1 MVPDVRN
8 GRVALIAGQ
17 PAVPNTAMTLSCPL
31 AKSFECVR
39 TAEPKCARIGSPPQQ
54 PPSRIAL
61 LSQVA
66 TATFGH
72 DWGGAIVHEH
82 FLPQLRPSWCARP
95 CHANRPEIFCRASAC
110 PAFCTFC
117 CSRQPSSCPRM
128 RVPACSNLSRPLSS
142 LAFAVARRRERQ
154 QLPPCDCESARGCHG
169 EQTDVLIAARGELA
183 RHVWVMLCRL
193 NRARSVSTDV

>member
-95 CHANRPEIFCRASAC
+95 CHANRPEIFGRTHAC
-110 PAFCTFC
+110 PAFCTFYC
-117 CSRQPSSCPRM
+117 TRQPSSRPRTLTL
-128 RVPACSNLSRPLSS
+128 ACSNITRTLSS
-142 LAFAVARRRERQ
+142 LTYAVDHRHEREQR
-154 QLPPCDCESARGCHG
+154 PSWDFESVCGCHSAWR
-169 EQTDVLIAARGELA
+169 TALSAA
-183 RHVWVMLCRL
+183 
-193 NRARSVSTDV
+193 

>member
-17 PAVPNTAMTLSCPL
+17 PAVPNTAMTLSCLL

-39 TAEPKCARIGSPPQQ
+39 TAESKCARTGSPPQQ
-54 PPSRIAL
+54 PPSLITL
-61 LSQVA
+61 LSQVE
-66 TATFGH
+66 TATLGH
-72 DWGGAIVHEH
+72 GWGVVIVHEH

-117 CSRQPSSCPRM
+117 CSRKPSSCPHTLM
-128 RVPACSNLSRPLSS
+128 PACSKFTRTLSS
-142 LAFAVARRRERQ
+142 LAFAVDRRRQREQHPKR
-154 QLPPCDCESARGCHG
+154 DCEGACASHGALRGIMSAGRAELLHG
-169 EQTDVLIAARGELA
+169 AWVRVGPPNGSRTKSADV
-183 RHVWVMLCRL
+183 
-193 NRARSVSTDV
+193 